1 MHMYTNVH
9 IEFDVRKFESIIL
22 EGSAVS
28 LYHWGEQLPWSRG
41 ESELANKQTKKT
53 KATTTKSK
61 NKMEKRKASF
71 QVGK

>member
-1 MHMYTNVH
+1 MYTNVH

-41 ESELANKQTKKT
+41 ESELANKQTKKQKQQQQ
-53 KATTTKSK
+53 KAKIK
-61 NKMEKRKASF
+61 WRRGRPVF
-71 QVGK
+71 R